1 MDQLDLAQ
9 NELLFSLETNI
20 IAINLFTYLSKTNT
34 LYLQKKIIQFL
45 NIPDNL
51 DTKKLSDTLFEFVRI
66 QDYDIKK
73 LQYNFISKESL
84 LKMNIKYLNHKTHTD
99 IITFD
104 YTSNNKLEA
113 EFFISYWAIKK
124 SAKEHKQTAENEA
137 LRVIIHGVLHC
148 MGYNDD
154 NKTEIDNMR
163 KMEDKFI
170 SMFHVKHNR
179 YV

>member
-1 MDQLDLAQ
+1 
-9 NELLFSLETNI
+9 
-20 IAINLFTYLSKTNT
+20 
-34 LYLQKKIIQFL
+34 LQKKIIQFL

>member
-1 MDQLDLAQ
+1 MDLLDLAQ

-45 NIPDNL
+45 NIPDNFNI
-51 DTKKLSDTLFEFVRI
+51 KKLSDTLFEFVRL
-66 QDYDIKK
+66 QDFDIKK
-73 LQYNFISKESL
+73 LQYNFVSKESL
-84 LKMNIKYLNHKTHTD
+84 LKMNKKYLNHKTHTD
-99 IITFD
+99 IITFN
-104 YTSNNKLEA
+104 YTTDDKLEA

-124 SAKEHKQTAENEA
+124 SAKEYGQTTENET
-137 LRVIIHGVLHC
+137 LRVIIHGALHC

-154 NKTEIDNMR
+154 NKVEIDNMR